1 MESRGNSPAYPAQ
14 GSNFVRS
21 SLNYGP
27 LPSLPT
33 QLFGFISQKQ
43 RSFDQDFHVYSLE
56 WTEDWMRFYV
66 DSRLTYTLFLKFNEP
81 FFKRGDFPPIVQNG
95 TDFIATPDPWKS
107 GTLNVAPFDQ
117 PFYLIL
123 DLAVGGTSG
132 WFPDGVGGKP
142 WYDGSNSA
150 MREFAEAQST
160 WYSSWPSS
168 TDDRSFRM

>member
-66 DSRLTYTLFLKFNEP
+66 DSRLKAMMNLKITGKGGKD
-81 FFKRGDFPPIVQNG
+81 FFSRGKY
-95 TDFIATPDPWKS
+95 PDTAQGDGNSAVVVKDIWADAGGS
-107 GTLNVAPFDQ
+107 AAAPFDRGELSRLVVSRLGQ
-117 PFYLIL
+117 GPGLRSCSLRSGGAKAGESRADEFS
-123 DLAVGGTSG
+123 AVPPGR
-132 WFPDGVGGKP
+132 VR
-142 WYDGSNSA
+142 A
-150 MREFAEAQST
+150 RA
-160 WYSSWPSS
+160 
-168 TDDRSFRM
+168 R